1 MTATPTPK
9 STARGGARLRWR
21 VVDIV
26 VASVVGVAVGLVFFA
41 WNLTYNPIGS
51 ALGALLPGVQG
62 SVHGV
67 WLIGGVLTALIVR
80 KPGAAIYG
88 EMVAATVS
96 ALFGNEWGPLTLLSG
111 LVQGLGAEIVFA
123 LLLYK
128 AWGVVAA
135 MLAGAGAGVGMV
147 ILDLVLWY
155 AGAGALFATV
165 YAISGI
171 ASGAIIAGLLSWLA
185 MRALARTG
193 ALDRFAA
200 GRERG
205 DDDDDEGD
213 DLSPDASA
221 VDGEHA
227 ATR

>member
-1 MTATPTPK
+1 MTASSVSSSAT
-9 STARGGARLRWR
+9 GAPRRRPGRLRWR

-41 WNLTYNPIGS
+41 WNLTSSPVRD
-51 ALGALLPGVQG
+51 LLEVLLPGVQG

-67 WLIGGVLTALIVR
+67 WLIGGMITALIVR

-111 LVQGLGAEIVFA
+111 AIQGLGAELIFA
-123 LLLYK
+123 LFLY
-128 AWGVVAA
+128 ASWGVGAA
-135 MLAGAGAGVGMV
+135 MAAGAGAGVAMV
-147 ILDLVLWY
+147 VLDLTLWY

-171 ASGAIIAGLLSWLA
+171 ASGAIIAGLFSWLA
-185 MRALARTG
+185 VRALAKTG

-205 DDDDDEGD
+205 DGAYDDE
-213 DLSPDASA
+213 PDPADA
-221 VDGEHA
+221 PDGA
-227 ATR
+227 AAR

>member
-1 MTATPTPK
+1 MTAPTTPK
-9 STARGGARLRWR
+9 TAARGVGRLRWR

-205 DDDDDEGD
+205 DDDEDDDEPLTG
-213 DLSPDASA
+213 ASA
-221 VDGEHA
+221 VDDEHA